1 MHRSGTSAISRILNL
16 LGCALPKTMD
26 TAGPDNPRGFW
37 ESLAI
42 RDLNDRILASAGSA
56 WDDWEPFDPRW
67 YASPVVEEFRD
78 RARATLAEEFGDCRF
93 FVLKDPRICRLLP
106 FWVDSLNGIG
116 ATSYIVTPIRNP
128 LDVAMSLEARNGVD
142 RSIGLLLWLRHV
154 LDADAATRHLKRVYL
169 RYERLISEPHAVA
182 DEMSDGLGVVW
193 PRRSTDTD
201 IEIDDFLS
209 PALRHHRTDDDSFF
223 VNPRLST
230 WIRDSFEIFNRWTYS
245 APLKADQ
252 DTLDGIRAAFNV
264 ATPAFGRAVAVG
276 VKNSIERDTLRD
288 KLAIEERRTEDMEL
302 RSEHQQTSNGGPG
315 TAQGPPATS
324 ERAPGTS

>member
-1 MHRSGTSAISRILNL
+1 MDGDVKKTAILVAGMHRSGTSAISRILNL

-128 LDVAMSLEARNGVD
+128 LDVAMSLEARKRD
-142 RSIGLLLWLRHV
+142 RPIHRTSSLATARPGCRRGHPSSEARVSALRTP
-154 LDADAATRHLKRVYL
+154 DL
-169 RYERLISEPHAVA
+169 RA
-182 DEMSDGLGVVW
+182 
-193 PRRSTDTD
+193 PRRC
-201 IEIDDFLS
+201 
-209 PALRHHRTDDDSFF
+209 R
-223 VNPRLST
+223 
-230 WIRDSFEIFNRWTYS
+230 RDE
-245 APLKADQ
+245 
-252 DTLDGIRAAFNV
+252 
-264 ATPAFGRAVAVG
+264 
-276 VKNSIERDTLRD
+276 
-288 KLAIEERRTEDMEL
+288 
-302 RSEHQQTSNGGPG
+302 
-315 TAQGPPATS
+315 
-324 ERAPGTS
+324 